1 MRMTVSEKRTIA
13 VREEEYEMGQ
23 GARNTKWG
31 KVSEGLRE
39 VMGW

>member
-1 MRMTVSEKRTIA
+1 MIASEKRTIA
-13 VREEEYEMGQ
+13 VREGEYEMGQ